1 MQFILRSKRRTI
13 AGGAFI
19 VAVAGTAA
27 AFNPAASAG
36 VLSVIQSTVT
46 CATTTACV
54 AGANTKAGPG
64 VSATS
69 KTGTA
74 IIANGVAGLSAIG
87 TTGDAVHGISVS
99 GHGVWGSS
107 SGGSGIGVEGLNTGP
122 GTGVLGHT
130 SSGLALYGLA
140 SSGNA
145 VEAISQTGFGVVGST
160 GGSGT
165 AIYAQSDKGYGL
177 RAVSN
182 GQPSVYGVNAN
193 GDGSEFQGTYIG
205 VIGIAPASGG
215 FPFVAYD
222 QKSNAVFQVTGTGDV
237 DFTGSIHSL
246 TRVSGGALVKS
257 YAPVS
262 STPTVEDTG
271 TAQLVA
277 GAAVVRLDATY
288 AALIDKTTRYRVFL
302 TPDGD
307 TRGLYISAR
316 TPSSFVVRET
326 QGGRSTLTFD
336 YRIIAAS
343 LGQANQR
350 AAVVNAS
357 ALARAP
363 LTPATKLPR
372 LGTPL
377 SSVAQ

>member
-1 MQFILRSKRRTI
+1 MQFILLFKRRTM
-13 AGGAFI
+13 AGGAII
-19 VAVAGTAA
+19 VAVAGTVA
-27 AFNPAASAG
+27 AFHPAASAG

-46 CATTTACV
+46 CATTAACL

-74 IIANGVAGLSAIG
+74 LTASGVTGLSGVG
-87 TTGDAVHGISVS
+87 TTGDGVHGNSVS

-107 SGGSGIGVEGLNTGP
+107 SGSSGIGVEGLNTGP

-130 SSGLALYGLA
+130 SSGLALYGVA
-140 SSGNA
+140 ASGNA
-145 VEAISQTGFGVVGST
+145 VEAISSTGFGVFAST

-193 GDGSEFQGTYIG
+193 GDGSEFQGSYIG

-222 QKSNAVFQVTGTGDV
+222 QKSNAVFQVTGSGDV

-262 STPTVEDTG
+262 SAPTVEDTG
-271 TAQLVA
+271 TARLVA
-277 GAAVVRLDATY
+277 GVAVVPLDATF
-288 AALIDKTTRYRVFL
+288 ATLIDKTTPYRVFL

-307 TRGLYISAR
+307 TRGLYIFTR
-316 TPSSFVVRET
+316 TPKSFVVRET

-336 YRIIAAS
+336 YRIVAAS

-363 LTPATKLPR
+363 LTPASKVRR
-372 LGTPL
+372 LADPL
-377 SSVAQ
+377 SSIAQ